1 MARLGANSLT
11 SLSAQSHYKLHFNM
25 LDWEMGREFF
35 AGKSLTLRPFF
46 GVRSAWIKQK
56 YEVDYNNVY
65 VTSPVCSKFTTN
77 ITNNFWGLGPRVG
90 LNGEWQLGSGLS
102 LYGNAALSA
111 LYGFF
116 HLYQSE
122 HVDNPI
128 DDPDQGPLFPTA
140 DAAGQVTGI
149 NNSFH
154 AVKVATD
161 LQIGL
166 RWDYMFCH
174 DACHIGLH
182 AGWQQELFFSQNQIM
197 NFPNLYEI
205 GQFYQNQGDLGFQ
218 GWTVGARFD
227 F

>member
-1 MARLGANSLT
+1 LDL
-11 SLSAQSHYKLHFNM
+11 
-25 LDWEMGREFF
+25 LDWELGREFF
-35 AGKSLTLRPFF
+35 AGKWLTLRPFF
-46 GVRSAWIKQK
+46 GLRSAWIKQK
-56 YEVDYNNVY
+56 YEVDYSNLYYGWDEFFNPVLSCNVY
-65 VTSPVCSKFTTN
+65 STN

-128 DDPDQGPLFPTA
+128 DDPDQVYPFPTA

-197 NFPNLYEI
+197 NFPNTI
-205 GQFYQNQGDLGFQ
+205 QFAQFYQNQGDLGFQ